1 MIVRK
6 WLSLVFVTVVTS
18 LELNTADFESIKNAT
33 STIAKGVLDYYT
45 GDDYG
50 KPVGLFTEPY
60 YWWESGGA
68 WGSLLDYWWY
78 TDDDQYNDLIKEALL
93 SQVGQK
99 WDYVPLNQSTTE
111 GNDDQAFWGMAV
123 MAAAERNFS
132 NPPEDD
138 PQWLYLAQAVFN
150 TMAYRWDDEECAG
163 GLRWQIFKWN
173 SGYDYKNTVSNGCF
187 FHLAARLARFTS
199 NNSYVEWAEKT
210 WDWMNRT
217 KLIDDSGDTT
227 DYYLIYDGVSTND
240 NCTVV
245 HSLQWTYNAGLMLS
259 GAAYLYNYTESELW
273 SSRLH
278 SLLQGVSIFFR
289 EGVMFEAAC
298 QSSQSCNND
307 QRSFKA
313 FLSRFLG
320 LTALLAPDTRDIIDW
335 YLNSS
340 AQAAAQSCSGGED
353 GVTCG
358 LNWQSQGWDG
368 YYGLGEQMSAL
379 EAIQNVRYLDKPPPY
394 THNSGASSEG
404 NPAAGN
410 HLLDEEPKPLHIEP
424 GSKVGAAFITAF
436 ISLTIIL
443 ACIWILL

>member
-6 WLSLVFVTVVTS
+6 WFSVVFVTVATS

-45 GDDYG
+45 GGDYG

-187 FHLAARLARFTS
+187 FPS
-199 NNSYVEWAEKT
+199 CCKISK
-210 WDWMNRT
+210 
-217 KLIDDSGDTT
+217 
-227 DYYLIYDGVSTND
+227 IY
-240 NCTVV
+240 
-245 HSLQWTYNAGLMLS
+245 
-259 GAAYLYNYTESELW
+259 
-273 SSRLH
+273 
-278 SLLQGVSIFFR
+278 
-289 EGVMFEAAC
+289 
-298 QSSQSCNND
+298 
-307 QRSFKA
+307 FK
-313 FLSRFLG
+313 
-320 LTALLAPDTRDIIDW
+320 
-335 YLNSS
+335 
-340 AQAAAQSCSGGED
+340 
-353 GVTCG
+353 
-358 LNWQSQGWDG
+358 
-368 YYGLGEQMSAL
+368 
-379 EAIQNVRYLDKPPPY
+379 
-394 THNSGASSEG
+394 
-404 NPAAGN
+404 
-410 HLLDEEPKPLHIEP
+410 
-424 GSKVGAAFITAF
+424 
-436 ISLTIIL
+436 
-443 ACIWILL
+443 